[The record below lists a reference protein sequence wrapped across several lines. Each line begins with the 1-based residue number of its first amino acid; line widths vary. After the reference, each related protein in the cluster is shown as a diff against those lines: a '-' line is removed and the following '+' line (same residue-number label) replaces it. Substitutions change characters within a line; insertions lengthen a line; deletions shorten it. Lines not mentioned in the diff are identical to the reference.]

1 MDVAGKFTGDIRQN
15 GKLLQQLREEAFYT
29 RLQLAKKSGLTNFA
43 VWAIEV
49 FRRHPN
55 LVTVA
60 RLCDAMRYDILVV
73 RRQSEE

>member
-15 GKLLQQLREEAFYT
+15 GKLLRQLREETFYT
-29 RLQLAKKSGLTNFA
+29 RLQLSKKSGLTNFA
-43 VWAIEV
+43 VWAIEE

-60 RLCDAMRYDILVV
+60 RLCDAMGYDILVV

>member
-15 GKLLQQLREEAFYT
+15 GKLLRQLREETFYT

-60 RLCDAMRYDILVV
+60 RLCDAMGYDILVV
-73 RRQSEE
+73 KRPNEE